1 MGFCGECNR
10 RTKLLEQNTG
20 TEPIPIAAV
29 SMSSQ
34 NIFEKHFGNSKTLF
48 SDREAISPHFIPDQL
63 PNRESQIQEISETLS
78 AVLAGKKASNIFLY
92 GKTGTGKTAVTRHVL
107 RQLLDFAKGKSLC
120 VTGMY
125 INCRN
130 HNRKYRVLSKIV
142 EEIFPEER
150 FFGFSAGFVYDKLV
164 EWIGKTKTHL
174 VIILDEIDKVR
185 DLDDL
190 VYSLTRANDEVTGGG
205 ITLVGISNNLF
216 FRERLDPR
224 TKSSLVEK
232 EMVFPPY
239 NAEELR
245 AILND
250 RVKRA
255 FIPDSVEES
264 AVNLAAAYAANESGD
279 ARTAVMLLFRAG
291 ELAEQKG
298 SLKVTDDE
306 VRRAKKK
313 VEEELITNMV
323 STLPKHQQ
331 ILLFSLADL
340 SLNKKPQAKLSG
352 QPPAENVLFSGEV
365 YEEYCMMAKRLKEQP
380 VSSRW
385 YREYISELE
394 MFGLVSTTASGQG
407 FRGNSRIIRLGFEP
421 KKIRDQLEK
430 ELMG

>member
-1 MGFCGECNR
+1 MTDLVPNP
-10 RTKLLEQNTG
+10 T
-20 TEPIPIAAV
+20 PV
-29 SMSSQ
+29 SSQ
-34 NIFEKHFGNSKTLF
+34 NIFEKHFSNTKSLF
-48 SDREAISPHFIPDQL
+48 VDREAISPHFIPEQL
-63 PNRESQIQEISETLS
+63 PFRETQIHEISESLSATLS
-78 AVLAGKKASNIFLY
+78 GKKASNIFLY
-92 GKTGTGKTAVTRHVL
+92 GKTGTGKTSVTRHVL
-107 RQLLDFAKGKSLC
+107 TQLLEFAKGKNLP
-120 VTGMY
+120 VAGLY

-130 HNRKYRVLSKIV
+130 HSRKYRVLSKIV
-142 EEIFPEER
+142 EDLYPEER
-150 FFGFSAGFVYDKLV
+150 FFGFSSGFVYDKLV
-164 EWIGKTKTHL
+164 DWVSKNKAQL
-174 VIILDEIDKVR
+174 VVVLDEIDKTK
-185 DLDDL
+185 DLDEL

-205 ITLVGISNNLF
+205 ITLIGISNNLF

-255 FIPDSVEES
+255 FAPDSVEDS
-264 AVNLAAAYAANESGD
+264 AVNLAAAFAANESGD

-298 SLKVTDDE
+298 LEKVTDDE
-306 VRRAKKK
+306 VKRAKKK
-313 VEEELITNMV
+313 VEEEIITSMV

-331 ILLFSLADL
+331 ILLFSLAEL
-340 SLNKKPQAKLSG
+340 SLNKKPQAKLTG
-352 QPPAENVLFSGEV
+352 QPSAENVLFSGEI
-365 YEEYCMMAKRLKEQP
+365 YDEYCSMAKKLKEPP

-407 FRGNSRIIRLGFEP
+407 FRGNSRIVKLGFEP
-421 KKIRDQLEK
+421 RKIRDQLEK
-430 ELMG
+430 ELLG